1 MVATKVRVQEMVRE
15 NFADVR
21 ATLAELPDA
30 RWDEPVLCEGWRV
43 RDLVG
48 HLVAGTTIPIPRLM
62 AKVAAGGFRV
72 DGVVKRESIKI
83 GDRPIATLRQQF
95 NEESS
100 ADRPGG
106 FARLLSNENLLAD
119 WVTHYLDILV
129 PLDIDAELPEE
140 RLAAALDILPTVNTF
155 KSKKR
160 AKGLRLVATDI
171 DWSAGSGPEVHAPAA
186 ALILTLGGR
195 PHLASELEGEGADVL
210 RRRVSA

>member
-1 MVATKVRVQEMVRE
+1 MAASSGDDAPQCFVERRE
-15 NFADVR
+15 
-21 ATLAELPDA
+21 
-30 RWDEPVLCEGWRV
+30 
-43 RDLVG
+43 RDSECV
-48 HLVAGTTIPIPRLM
+48 
-62 AKVAAGGFRV
+62 AGGFRI
-72 DGVVKRESIKI
+72 DAVVKRESIKI

-106 FARLLSNENLLAD
+106 FARLLSNENLLVD

-129 PLDIDAELPEE
+129 PLDIGAELPEE
-140 RLAAALDILPTVNTF
+140 RLTAALDILPTVNTF

-171 DWSAGSGPEVHAPAA
+171 DWSRGSGPEVHAPAR

-210 RRRVSA
+210 RRRVAA

>member
-1 MVATKVRVQEMVRE
+1 MATKERVQEMVSE

-21 ATLAELPDA
+21 ATLAELPDE

-48 HLVAGTTIPIPRLM
+48 HLIAGTTIPVPQVV
-62 AKVAAGGFRV
+62 AKVAATGFRV
-72 DGVVKRESIKI
+72 DEFSRRESIKV
-83 GDRPIATLRQQF
+83 GNRPIATLRQQF

-100 ADRPGG
+100 TDRPGG
-106 FARLLSNENLLAD
+106 IARLLPTETLLVD

-129 PLDIDAELPEE
+129 PLDIDAELPDE

-171 DWSAGSGPEVHAPAA
+171 DWSSGAGPEVHAPAA
-186 ALILTLGGR
+186 VLILSLGGR
-195 PHLASELEGEGADVL
+195 PQLASELEGDGADVL
-210 RRRVSA
+210 RGRLAA

>member
-1 MVATKVRVQEMVRE
+1 MATKERVQEMVSE

-21 ATLAELPDA
+21 ATLAELPDE

-48 HLVAGTTIPIPRLM
+48 HLIAGTTIPVPRVV
-62 AKVAAGGFRV
+62 AKVAATGFRV
-72 DGVVKRESIKI
+72 DEFSRRESIKV
-83 GDRPIATLRQQF
+83 GNRPIATLRQQF

-106 FARLLSNENLLAD
+106 IARLLPTETLLVD

-129 PLDIDAELPEE
+129 PLDIDAELPDE

-171 DWSAGSGPEVHAPAA
+171 DWSSGAGPEVHAPAA
-186 ALILTLGGR
+186 VLILSLGGR
-195 PHLASELEGEGADVL
+195 PQLASELEGDGADVL
-210 RRRVSA
+210 RGRLAA